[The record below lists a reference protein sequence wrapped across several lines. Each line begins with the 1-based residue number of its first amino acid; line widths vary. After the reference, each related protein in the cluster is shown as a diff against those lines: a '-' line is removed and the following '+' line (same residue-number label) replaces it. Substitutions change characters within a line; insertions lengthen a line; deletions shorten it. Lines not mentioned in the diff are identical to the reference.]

1 MVLIKMGKS
10 RPRSRPANGV
20 IVKQYEHYNK
30 SFGNWD
36 SPQGKYIGSRAD
48 YYRELDR
55 NGMIT
60 CEEAERRGM
69 NCGPKRMEYVLERD
83 TKELI
88 ENVRQTA
95 DSKGR
100 IKPGDK
106 AIEALN
112 AKLNKK
118 YHESAVPKD
127 TPTEGGF
134 VE

>member
-1 MVLIKMGKS
+1 MVLIRMGKS

-20 IVKQYEHYNK
+20 IVKQYEHYNQAL
-30 SFGNWD
+30 GNWD
-36 SPQGKYIGSRAD
+36 CAKGKYISSKAD
-48 YYRELDR
+48 YQRELDR
-55 NGMIT
+55 QGMISE
-60 CEEAERRGM
+60 EEAERRGM

-88 ENVRQTA
+88 ENVRQTV

-100 IKPGDK
+100 IKPGDR

-134 VE
+134 KE